1 MYVYMY
7 MYMYMYMYI
16 YIYIL
21 YERSCQED
29 LRQVQQKRIQRAK
42 LSLADVLLLVD
53 LCLDP
58 RFVAQRG
65 A

>member
-1 MYVYMY
+1 MYVCLYVCV
-7 MYMYMYMYI
+7 YI
-16 YIYIL
+16 YMYIL